1 MIRKKWEVVIMAEYV
16 LEYEETVKRTYAS
29 VDRDDEY

>member
-1 MIRKKWEVVIMAEYV
+1 MEVPFMSDYI
-16 LEYEETVKRTYAS
+16 LEFEETVKRTYAS

>member
-1 MIRKKWEVVIMAEYV
+1 MSYCLEVFGMSDYV